1 MSTINTRY
9 GFLGP
14 TGTFTEMALRQCT
27 QLAEDAESIPFGS
40 VDAALAALRAGDLDA
55 AMVPIENSVEGGVS
69 ATLDA
74 LASGDPL
81 VVVGE
86 QVVPI
91 TFVLAAPG
99 GTGFADIRTVST
111 HPHAW
116 AQVRGWMGAHLPDVE
131 YLPAASTAA
140 AAAGLA
146 AERPAYQAAAVS
158 YTPL

>member
-1 MSTINTRY
+1 MSTMNTRY

-14 TGTFTEMALRQCT
+14 TGTFTEMALRQCS
-27 QLAEDAESIPFGS
+27 QLVDDSERIPFVS

-74 LASGDPL
+74 LASGEPL

-91 TFVLAAPG
+91 TFVLAAPVA
-99 GTGFADIRTVST
+99 TGFADIRTVST
-111 HPHAW
+111 HPRTC
-116 AQVRGWMGAHLPDVE
+116 AQACGWVD
-131 YLPAASTAA
+131 TC
-140 AAAGLA
+140 
-146 AERPAYQAAAVS
+146 
-158 YTPL
+158 

>member
-1 MSTINTRY
+1 MSTRY

-14 TGTFTEMALRQCT
+14 TGTFTEMALGQCS
-27 QLAEDAESIPFGS
+27 QVAEADDAKRMPFAS

-91 TFVLAAPG
+91 SFVLAAPAG
-99 GTGFADIRTVST
+99 MAIADTRTVSH
-111 HPHAW
+111 HPHA
-116 AQVRGWMGAHLPDVE
+116 
-131 YLPAASTAA
+131 
-140 AAAGLA
+140 
-146 AERPAYQAAAVS
+146 
-158 YTPL
+158 